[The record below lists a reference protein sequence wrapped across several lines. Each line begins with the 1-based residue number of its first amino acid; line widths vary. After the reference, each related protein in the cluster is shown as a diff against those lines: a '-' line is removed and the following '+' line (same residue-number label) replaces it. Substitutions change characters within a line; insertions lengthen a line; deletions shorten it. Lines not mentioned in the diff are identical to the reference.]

1 MGIREQIVNTAIRY
15 NGMSFKGGSHKTLI
29 DEFNKYKPDGWA
41 MTYTANFC
49 AACASAIA
57 YLCGQG
63 NSYPCSANVGTIV
76 NKAKNMGIWVEN
88 DAYVPTAGDWIVYA
102 WDDSGRGDNTTGAS
116 HVGIVVSAG
125 GGYINVFEF
134 NIHNNHS
141 TGYRKIPINGR
152 YIRGFVV
159 PNFQSYGW
167 ILDSHGYW
175 FKKKDG
181 SYYKSEWQK
190 IDGEW
195 YYFNSGGYAV
205 KGWNEIDGKWY
216 YFNSDCKMV
225 TGWLNLN
232 DRWYCLDPQSGALYQ
247 GGTYEIDGKNYY
259 FDKDGVMYTGWIEL
273 VNGDWQYFNP
283 DGSRVEK
290 GIVKGDNIYIIKDGK
305 LVTDDTVTVEANK
318 NGEVSVI

>member
-1 MGIREQIVNTAIRY
+1 MGIREQIINTAIRY
-15 NGMSFKGGSHKTLI
+15 NGMPFQGGSHKTLI
-29 DEFNKYKPDGWA
+29 DEFNKHKPDGWA

-57 YLCGQG
+57 YLCGVG
-63 NSYPCSANVGTIV
+63 DAYPCSANVGTIV

-102 WDDSGRGDNTTGAS
+102 WNDSGIGDNTTGAS

-167 ILDSHGYW
+167 IQDNQGWWY
-175 FKKKDG
+175 KNKDG
-181 SYYKSEWQK
+181 TYPKNSWQK

-195 YYFNSGGYAV
+195 YYFNESGYAV
-205 KGWNEIDGKWY
+205 KGWQQIEGKWY
-216 YFNSDCKMV
+216 YFNSYCKMV
-225 TGWLNLN
+225 TGWQNINGKWFYLAS
-232 DRWYCLDPQSGALYQ
+232 DGSLYIN
-247 GGTYEIDGKNYY
+247 GLHEINGKNYY
-259 FDKDGVMYTGWIEL
+259 FNKDGVMCTGWVK
-273 VNGDWQYFNP
+273 VNDDWQYFNA

-290 GIVKGDNIYIIKDGK
+290 GIVKGDNVYIIKDGK
-305 LVTDDTVTVEANK
+305 LVTDDTVTVEANQ
-318 NGEVSVI
+318 NGEVSVV

>member
-1 MGIREQIVNTAIRY
+1 MGVREAIVNTAIRY
-15 NGMSFKGGSHKTLI
+15 NGMAFKGGSHRTLI
-29 DEFNKYKPDGWA
+29 DEFNKHRPDGWA

-57 YLCGQG
+57 YLCGVG
-63 NSYPCSANVGTIV
+63 DAYPCSANVGTIV
-76 NKAKNMGIWVEN
+76 AKAQKMGIWVEN

-102 WDDSGRGDNTTGAS
+102 WNDSGRGDNTTGAS

-167 ILDSHGYW
+167 IQDNHGWWY
-175 FKKKDG
+175 KNKDG
-181 SYYKSEWQK
+181 TYPKNSWQK

-205 KGWNEIDGKWY
+205 TGWNEIDGKWY
-216 YFNSDCKMV
+216 YFNSYCKMV
-225 TGWLNLN
+225 TGWQNINGKWFYLAS
-232 DRWYCLDPQSGALYQ
+232 DGSLYIN
-247 GGTYEIDGKNYY
+247 GLHEINGKNYY
-259 FDKDGVMYTGWIEL
+259 FDKDGVMCTGWVT
-273 VNGDWQYFNP
+273 VNDGWQYFNA

-305 LVTDDTVTVEANK
+305 LVVDDKVEVAANK
-318 NGEVSVI
+318 SGEVSVV

>member
-1 MGIREQIVNTAIRY
+1 MGVREAIVNTAIRY
-15 NGMSFKGGSHKTLI
+15 NGMAFKGGSHRTLI
-29 DEFNKYKPDGWA
+29 DEFNKHKPDGWV

-57 YLCGQG
+57 YLCGVG
-63 NSYPCSANVGTIV
+63 DAYPCSANVGTIV
-76 NKAKNMGIWVEN
+76 AKAKNMGIWVEN

-102 WDDSGRGDNTTGAS
+102 WNDSGIGDNTTGAS

-152 YIRGFVV
+152 FIRGFVV
-159 PNFQSYGW
+159 PNFQTYGW
-167 ILDSHGYW
+167 IQDNHGWW

-181 SYYKSEWQK
+181 TYPKNSWQK

-195 YYFNSGGYAV
+195 YYFNESGYAV
-205 KGWNEIDGKWY
+205 TGWQQIDGKWY
-216 YFNSDCKMV
+216 YFNSYCKMV
-225 TGWLNLN
+225 TGWINLN
-232 DRWYCLDPQSGALYQ
+232 DRWFYLASDGSLYIN
-247 GGTYEIDGKNYY
+247 GLHEINGKNYY
-259 FDKDGVMYTGWIEL
+259 FDKDGVMCTGWVT
-273 VNGDWQYFNP
+273 VNDGWQYFNA

-305 LVTDDTVTVEANK
+305 LVVDDKVEVAANK
-318 NGEVSVI
+318 SGEVSVV

>member
-15 NGMSFKGGSHKTLI
+15 NGMPFKGGSHRTLI
-29 DEFNKYKPDGWA
+29 DEFNKHKPDGWA

-57 YLCGQG
+57 YLCGVG
-63 NSYPCSANVGTIV
+63 DAYPCSANVGTIV
-76 NKAKNMGIWVEN
+76 AKAQKMGIWVEN
-88 DAYVPTAGDWIVYA
+88 DAYVPTAGDWIIYA
-102 WDDSGRGDNTTGAS
+102 WNDSGRGDNTTGAS

-152 YIRGFVV
+152 FIRGFVV

-167 ILDSHGYW
+167 IQDNHGWWY
-175 FKKKDG
+175 KNKDG
-181 SYYKSEWQK
+181 TYPKNSWQK

-205 KGWNEIDGKWY
+205 KGWQKIDGEWY
-216 YFNSDCKMV
+216 YFNSYCKMV
-225 TGWLNLN
+225 TGWQNINGKWFYLAS
-232 DRWYCLDPQSGALYQ
+232 DGSLYIN
-247 GGTYEIDGKNYY
+247 GLHEINGKNYY
-259 FDKDGVMYTGWIEL
+259 FDKDGVMCTGWVK
-273 VNGDWQYFNP
+273 VNDDWQYFNA
-283 DGSRVEK
+283 DGSRVDK
-290 GIVKGDNIYIIKDGK
+290 GIVKGDSVYIIKDGK
-305 LVTDDTVTVEANK
+305 LVVDDKVEVAANK
-318 NGEVSVI
+318 NGEVSVV